1 MSRFSD
7 PALDQSG
14 WEIAAVEA
22 GLRPI
27 SLDYANEGEIS
38 PGAQLFMLAST
49 LYTLGLYE
57 TVGQPNGNPNAWKV
71 SIIS

>member
-1 MSRFSD
+1 MADNRAHWNAYLVKNLIGPNRSLYLDSMSRYSD

-27 SLDYANEGEIS
+27 SLDTANIK
-38 PGAQLFMLAST
+38 F
-49 LYTLGLYE
+49 
-57 TVGQPNGNPNAWKV
+57 
-71 SIIS
+71 